1 MDEKKEQSKE
11 KPLENMTVKELR
23 EIAKEMPEITGVHG
37 KNKAEL
43 FNAVRKARGIIDK
56 TPKKKDS
63 TVQGI
68 KQRIRELKTKRMAA
82 AESHDK
88 KMVSIY
94 RRRISRLKKEQERLH
109 SRVKFASQMIMKNTE
124 SIRQQWHLTSMAY
137 LQIPWRFL

>member
-94 RRRISRLKKEQERLH
+94 RRRISRLKKRT
-109 SRVKFASQMIMKNTE
+109 RKA
-124 SIRQQWHLTSMAY
+124 A
-137 LQIPWRFL
+137 

>member
-23 EIAKEMPEITGVHG
+23 EIAKEMPEITGVHRQ
-37 KNKAEL
+37 NKAEL
-43 FNAVRKARGIIDK
+43 FNAVRKARRIIDK

-82 AESHDK
+82 VESHDK

-94 RRRISRLKKEQERLH
+94 RRRISRLKKRT
-109 SRVKFASQMIMKNTE
+109 RKA
-124 SIRQQWHLTSMAY
+124 A
-137 LQIPWRFL
+137 

>member
-1 MDEKKEQSKE
+1 
-11 KPLENMTVKELR
+11 MTVKELR

-37 KNKAEL
+37 QNKAEL
-43 FNAVRKARGIIDK
+43 FNAVRKARRIIDK

-82 AESHDK
+82 VESHDK

-94 RRRISRLKKEQERLH
+94 RRRISRLKKRT
-109 SRVKFASQMIMKNTE
+109 RKA
-124 SIRQQWHLTSMAY
+124 A
-137 LQIPWRFL
+137 

>member
-37 KNKAEL
+37 QNKAEL
-43 FNAVRKARGIIDK
+43 FNAVRKARRIIDK

-82 AESHDK
+82 VESHDK

-94 RRRISRLKKEQERLH
+94 RRRISRLKKRT
-109 SRVKFASQMIMKNTE
+109 RKA
-124 SIRQQWHLTSMAY
+124 A
-137 LQIPWRFL
+137 